1 MKINKTKTLCD
12 SRSMGPLSARK
23 LWPKKIQKLISLCHR
38 KAFLLMSKRVSRLD
52 HNDQFIH
59 LVRNQIFGE
68 IALQSN
74 SKYNASLTVYS
85 QGVRVRGLRRVRVIQ
100 SYGSSFLQGIKRRQ
114 MLTCSATL
122 QRNRPKDN
130 YWIQNPVSNMLFVV
144 FCQCCATNPKPLW
157 EILDLDYGQMSF
169 TILGKDMWVAGVR
182 VKTIEEIQCGCF
194 SELRP
199 LVKN

>member
-1 MKINKTKTLCD
+1 MKLLCNK
-12 SRSMGPLSARK
+12 
-23 LWPKKIQKLISLCHR
+23 
-38 KAFLLMSKRVSRLD
+38 
-52 HNDQFIH
+52 
-59 LVRNQIFGE
+59 
-68 IALQSN
+68 N
-74 SKYNASLTVYS
+74 SKYNASLAVYS

-199 LVKN
+199 LVKNEMYIQYVERKVQIRETHWLILTFQAHFLSPSHEHTLAV